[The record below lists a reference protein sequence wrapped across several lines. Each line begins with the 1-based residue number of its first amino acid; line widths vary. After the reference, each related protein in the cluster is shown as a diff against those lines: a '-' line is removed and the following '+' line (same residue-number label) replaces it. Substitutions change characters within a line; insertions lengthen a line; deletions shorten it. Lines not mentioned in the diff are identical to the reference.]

1 MNSTAPANEIRAA
14 KAFSKQSVVFD
25 ELYIPD
31 TIIQYKRQRVR
42 EHVNKWIKPGSHILE
57 LNAGTGEDAVYFAGQ
72 GHKVHA
78 TDLSYGMLDKLAI
91 KISEK
96 KMTGKISYEEC
107 SYTKLNDLS
116 EKGPYDH
123 IFSNFAGLNCT
134 DELDKVLQS
143 LSPLVKPGGTIT
155 LVVLPKFCL
164 WEFLLAFKGKFR
176 TAFRRFSGKKGTDS
190 HIEGEYFTCW
200 YYHPSYITSCM
211 QNDFDLLQLEGLCTF
226 VPPSYMM
233 HFAEKYPRI
242 FRSLCKLE
250 KKWGASRPWRSIG
263 DYYMI
268 SFRRK

>member
-1 MNSTAPANEIRAA
+1 MNNTSSTDEMRAA
-14 KAFSKQSVVFD
+14 KAFSKQSAVFD
-25 ELYIPD
+25 ELYSPD

-42 EHVNKWIKPGSHILE
+42 EHVNKFIKPASHILE

-72 GHKVHA
+72 GHTVHA
-78 TDLSYGMLDKLAI
+78 TDLSSGMLDKLAI
-91 KISEK
+91 KINEK
-96 KMTGKISYEEC
+96 KLNERVSYEEC
-107 SYTKLNDLS
+107 SYTMLEDLS

-134 DELDKVLQS
+134 DKMDKVLQS
-143 LSPLVKPGGTIT
+143 LSSLVKPGGTVT
-155 LVVLPKFCL
+155 LVILPTFCL
-164 WEFLLAFKGKFR
+164 WEFLLVFKGKFR
-176 TAFRRFSGKKGTDS
+176 TAFRRFAGKKGASS

-200 YYHPSYITSCM
+200 YYNPSYIIKHTR
-211 QNDFDLLQLEGLCTF
+211 NNFELLSLEGLCTI

-233 HFAEKYPRI
+233 QFAEKYPRI

-250 KKWGASRPWRSIG
+250 QRCGSFRPWRSIG